1 MIKSRPV
8 FAMAAML
15 TAFTQLQSTACAADD
30 EAALE
35 LQIDEPDKTG
45 KEAAAA
51 TEQQAKPT
59 SSMVG
64 SRFSAEV
71 ALGSM
76 QHRGRDTTLE
86 TRRVSI
92 DFRRQWALAPGWRW
106 GLSNRLDH
114 QRAIN
119 PGEESLLNSLR
130 ELYVSWQGDTAEPW
144 AVDVGR
150 LQWRNGPAFGFNP
163 TDFLRGGS
171 LRTFTTVD
179 PIALRENRL
188 GVGMVRVQKLWSD
201 GAISVALAPKLANAP
216 SGESFSADLGST
228 NGSSRLMV
236 AWSQRVSNRVST
248 QALWLTERG
257 SSPRLGV
264 NATAL
269 FGDAVIGFAEWSAQ
283 RMSAPLDALTGAPN
297 ARSWRHQAVTGATFT
312 LPAQLSLTL
321 EIDHNGEAPD
331 RGMLKQ
337 VLVQQPGLLGPYLG
351 GMGYRQD
358 SAARLSWMVYLTRKG
373 FFSSSLDLTG
383 FIRHNNDDRS
393 WLAWLEVRQHWRQ
406 ADLALQWQRTGG
418 SSDSEYG
425 SLPAKQAVQ
434 LVATWFF

>member
-1 MIKSRPV
+1 MLMLKCRRM
-8 FAMAAML
+8 FAML
-15 TAFTQLQSTACAADD
+15 TAIMQLQSTAWAADD

-45 KEAAAA
+45 KTATAA
-51 TEQQAKPT
+51 TEQQAKPKPST
-59 SSMVG
+59 VG
-64 SRFSAEV
+64 SRFSVEA

-76 QHRGRDTTLE
+76 QHRGRDMTLD

-179 PIALRENRL
+179 PITLRENRL
-188 GVGMVRVQKLWSD
+188 GVVMVRVQKLWSD

-283 RMSAPLDALTGAPN
+283 RMSAPLDALTGAAN
-297 ARSWRHQAVTGATFT
+297 NRSWHHQAVTGATFT

-331 RGMLKQ
+331 RGTLKQ

-393 WLAWLEVRQHWRQ
+393 WLAWIEVRQHWRQ
-406 ADLALQWQRTGG
+406 ADLALQWQCTGG